1 MSNKKIWIPLIIID
15 AISVA
20 LYMWGKLSPLK
31 ASVRIITGAWKGNAF
46 AKYMLKLL
54 VNPLVVIA
62 ITTIIGI
69 LLTMT
74 VTAKYYASKDI
85 YAASRESA
93 MRDVKS
99 SEKASD
105 VIIEGVVQEEPS
117 NKGNKMDVF

>member
-15 AISVA
+15 VISVA
-20 LYMWGKLSPLK
+20 LYLWGRLSPVI
-31 ASVRIITGAWKGNAF
+31 ASVHIITGAWKGNVF

-54 VNPLVVIA
+54 VNPLAVLA
-62 ITTIIGI
+62 ITTVIGI
-69 LLTMT
+69 LLTMA

-93 MRDVKS
+93 MQDVKS

>member
-1 MSNKKIWIPLIIID
+1 
-15 AISVA
+15 
-20 LYMWGKLSPLK
+20 
-31 ASVRIITGAWKGNAF
+31 
-46 AKYMLKLL
+46 MLKLL

-62 ITTIIGI
+62 ITTVIGI
-69 LLTMT
+69 LLTMS

-93 MRDVKS
+93 MQDVKS

>member
-1 MSNKKIWIPLIIID
+1 MGETLTNKSICSDYNRRLE
-15 AISVA
+15 
-20 LYMWGKLSPLK
+20 G
-31 ASVRIITGAWKGNAF
+31 
-46 AKYMLKLL
+46 KLL

-62 ITTIIGI
+62 ITTAIGI
-69 LLTMT
+69 LLTMA

-93 MRDVKS
+93 MQDVKS